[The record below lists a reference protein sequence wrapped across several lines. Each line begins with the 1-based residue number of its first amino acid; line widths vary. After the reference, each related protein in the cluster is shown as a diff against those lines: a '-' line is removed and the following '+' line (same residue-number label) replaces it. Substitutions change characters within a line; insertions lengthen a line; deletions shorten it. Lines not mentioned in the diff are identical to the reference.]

1 MPYLSPIFL
10 RRLLQNYDFAL
21 NVGTSL
27 CDVVLEINSLH
38 KPSQDSSLRVAVGAP
53 GMAPAL
59 RGSFQSSDFSC
70 PTRPCA

>member
-27 CDVVLEINSLH
+27 CDVVLVI
-38 KPSQDSSLRVAVGAP
+38 SSLIN
-53 GMAPAL
+53 
-59 RGSFQSSDFSC
+59 QTK
-70 PTRPCA
+70 TRPCA

>member
-38 KPSQDSSLRVAVGAP
+38 KPSQDSSLRVAVGPP
-53 GMAPAL
+53 GRAPAIDGDVA
-59 RGSFQSSDFSC
+59 RQGIIFV
-70 PTRPCA
+70 

>member
-21 NVGTSL
+21 KVGTSL

-38 KPSQDSSLRVAVGAP
+38 KPSQDTSLRVAVWAP
-53 GMAPAL
+53 GRAPAIYGGVVL
-59 RGSFQSSDFSC
+59 
-70 PTRPCA
+70 PC

>member
-21 NVGTSL
+21 NVGASL

-38 KPSQDSSLRVAVGAP
+38 KPSQDSSLRVAVGPP
-53 GMAPAL
+53 GRAPAIEGDVA
-59 RGSFQSSDFSC
+59 RQGIIFV
-70 PTRPCA
+70 